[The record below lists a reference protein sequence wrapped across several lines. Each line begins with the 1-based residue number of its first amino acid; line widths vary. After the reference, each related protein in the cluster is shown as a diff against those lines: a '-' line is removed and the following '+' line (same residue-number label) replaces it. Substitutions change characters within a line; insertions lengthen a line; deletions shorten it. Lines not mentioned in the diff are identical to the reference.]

1 MADIVRMVLRGQTM
15 TLMQEPIDLRDANV
29 PEDQN
34 ELVICRLTCEERLN
48 LTKKTIQL
56 MDDTQRSGL
65 S

>member
-34 ELVICRLTCEERLN
+34 ELVVCRLTCEERLN